1 MPSALLQL
9 EDMRYAAQTYNRAF
23 NVGGSFMVQWGRMSQ
38 IKLQTFI
45 ADVTALKQ
53 GSRFYHPSIT
63 IDDRFGRDTSVKG
76 LINYLRG
83 HFVAAQPM
91 TLSDVVAHC
100 AAPTDN
106 RIVKYM
112 PAIERLVACW
122 GRAAPYPAILASTD
136 ARNPV
141 PMENHA

>member
-1 MPSALLQL
+1 
-9 EDMRYAAQTYNRAF
+9 
-23 NVGGSFMVQWGRMSQ
+23 MSQ
-38 IKLQTFI
+38 IKLQAFI

-53 GSRFYHPSIT
+53 GSRFYHSSIT

-76 LINYLRG
+76 LINYMRG

-91 TLSDVVAHC
+91 TLNDAVAHC
-100 AAPTDN
+100 AVPTDN

-122 GRAAPYPAILASTD
+122 GRAAPYPAIFAFPMRATLYPWKITHDVLFAFFGVKLAFSLYATR
-136 ARNPV
+136 ASSY
-141 PMENHA
+141 